1 LKALFGLSGEFT
13 PLKSPNED
21 LAIYHEATGL
31 EAWPAGPFKESY
43 VIAGRRSGKS
53 TIAAVIAVYLALFY
67 DWRKH
72 LSPGERGYIFLIA
85 VNKSQASILKNYIEA
100 LLNLQPSFKRM
111 ISKVL
116 TEEIELTNQVTISI
130 KPASFRTVRGFT
142 LLAVILEELS
152 FWRFETESANP
163 DVEIARALRP
173 GLGSVPQSLLIGI
186 SSPFSKQGLI
196 YEMFK
201 RWHGVAGGPL
211 IWRAPTSTMNPVFS
225 KDVIARAFEDD
236 PESAAAEYGAEFRTD
251 LSSYVEPEAIE
262 ACVIPNRRGLA
273 FIEGK
278 KYHAFI
284 DPSGGRDDSFT
295 LAIAHRENDI
305 AVLDVALERLP
316 PFRPEDVVDE
326 FSKVLQDFKIFKVKA
341 DSYAGEWVTSSFETK
356 GIDIINSDKSKSE
369 IYRELLPLINNGSLE
384 LLDLSRLTSQAK
396 NLDRRTR
403 SGGRETIDVFHG
415 HDDVINAAA
424 GALVL
429 AAGSG
434 PMRRGRLTYSG
445 GPVHAPRPKDE
456 LPPPGKK
463 LGRFLT
469 RLTSTI
475 KTEEKI
481 MDKTQLLF
489 DDIFE
494 NRASDDVVEAVQEF
508 DRHTDRSKWL
518 QDPKLKEKFIA
529 WTTGVYSQLS
539 VPLPKE
545 IERKKFEEICAAT
558 KFHPQHVLKVLSFFG
573 YGMVRFAQILRRDQ
587 IIEDSAFFFN
597 YPWLAG
603 VIKK

>member
-1 LKALFGLSGEFT
+1 LKALFGIPGSDE
-13 PLKSPNED
+13 E
-21 LAIYHEATGL
+21 LAVFREATGL
-31 EAWPAGPFKESY
+31 ETWPAGPFKESY

-53 TIAAVIAVYLALFY
+53 TIAAVIAVFLALFFN
-67 DWRKH
+67 WRKY

-100 LLNLQPSFKRM
+100 LLNLQPSFKCM

-142 LLAVILEELS
+142 LLAAIMEELS

-196 YEMFK
+196 YEQFK
-201 RWHGVAGGPL
+201 KWHGHPGGPL
-211 IWRAPTSTMNPVFS
+211 VWRAPTSMMNPVFS

-236 PESAAAEYGAEFRTD
+236 PESAAAEYGAEFRMD

-305 AVLDVALERLP
+305 AVLDVTLERLP

-341 DSYAGEWVTSSFETK
+341 DSYAGEWVTSAFKTK
-356 GIDIINSDKSKSE
+356 GIDVINSEKSKSE
-369 IYRELLPLINNGSLE
+369 IYRELLPLINNGAVE

-403 SGGRETIDVFHG
+403 AGGRETIDCFHG

-429 AAGSG
+429 AAGAG

-445 GPVHAPRPKDE
+445 GPARLPRPEEE

-463 LGRFLT
+463 LGRFHGG
-469 RLTSTI
+469 LTSI
-475 KTEEKI
+475 KMEEKI
-481 MDKTQLLF
+481 MDKTQSIF

-494 NRASDDVVEAVQEF
+494 NRASDDVVEIIREF
-508 DRHTDRSKWL
+508 GQISDRSRWRER
-518 QDPKLKEKFIA
+518 PEHKEKFISL
-529 WTTGVYSQLS
+529 TKMVFDQLP
-539 VPLPKE
+539 VPLPEE
-545 IERKKFEEICAAT
+545 IERKKFEEICADA
-558 KFHPQHVLKVLSFFG
+558 KIHPQQVLKVLGFFG
-573 YGMVRFAQILRRDQ
+573 YGVVRFAQILRRDQ

-597 YPWLAG
+597 FPWLRRQTE
-603 VIKK
+603 K